1 MAGKEATIYIVDV
14 GATTEERHNGRVES
28 DLEYGMRY
36 VWDKIA
42 ETMSANRTTLT
53 VGVVGLRTDETSNL
67 QYDNADDD
75 DKESYEYI
83 SVFKEM
89 GPMKMS
95 DLKPLQQKITPS
107 TTSDGDA
114 VSAIVVA
121 IELME
126 KHTALKSGLPG
137 KYKRKIVLLTDG
149 QGSISDDDIVPIAD
163 RINEFNIELVVM
175 YVLAIICF
183 ILLIVLVVLISMIL
197 SLGLRRKI
205 RTRTKFVTSPQSRIQ
220 THNIRQGTKNF
231 SEN

>member
-14 GATTEERHNGRVES
+14 GASTEECHNGRVES

-53 VGVVGLRTDETSNL
+53 VGIVGLRTDETNNL
-67 QYDNADDD
+67 QYDNAEDD

-83 SVFKEM
+83 SVLKEM

-95 DLKPLQQKITPS
+95 DLKPLQQKIKPS
-107 TTSDGDA
+107 MTNEGDA

-149 QGSISDDDIVPIAD
+149 QGSISDDDIAPIAD

-175 YVLAIICF
+175 CV
-183 ILLIVLVVLISMIL
+183 
-197 SLGLRRKI
+197 I
-205 RTRTKFVTSPQSRIQ
+205 R
-220 THNIRQGTKNF
+220 HL
-231 SEN
+231 